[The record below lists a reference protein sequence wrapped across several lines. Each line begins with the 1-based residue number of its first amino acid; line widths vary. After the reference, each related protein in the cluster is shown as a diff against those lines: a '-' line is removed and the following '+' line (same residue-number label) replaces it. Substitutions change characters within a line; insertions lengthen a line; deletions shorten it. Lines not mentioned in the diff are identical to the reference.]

1 MAGQGRAAPPAQ
13 WRRPSSGPA
22 RKQLASVLSK
32 NASEQLEYSKAEE
45 VLEDEWQDNS
55 EHTIHDSIA
64 RSHVSVAALM
74 REVVQLRA
82 AALVSGGAICTEEAD
97 ELVARVSEMAEEH
110 TSAVKALKR
119 ARQPHHALSLSR
131 PCARRVCCEKS

>member
-1 MAGQGRAAPPAQ
+1 
-13 WRRPSSGPA
+13 
-22 RKQLASVLSK
+22 
-32 NASEQLEYSKAEE
+32 
-45 VLEDEWQDNS
+45 LEDEWQDNS

-131 PCARRVCCEKS
+131 PCARRV